1 MNKNLNIFFTNK
13 KNYKVILYLLIF
25 FVIIFSTYI
34 FTPSFFSYTPA
45 LIQESLKKNS
55 NIKIK
60 NISNIDY
67 KFFPSPRLKLSGI
80 NLEFDDNIM
89 EIADAKVDII
99 LNPLSII
106 KYKIL
111 DYDKLLVNGGST
123 NIQINKSSKLF
134 NYIKKNQK
142 KIIFKK
148 NKIILLKENKKL
160 FEINDSLIKIDTKNN
175 IQYLN
180 INGFFL
186 GHQISFSLENKLDG
200 KIKIKSKIPKLD
212 LLTNILL
219 EKKNNS
225 HIFEGLVNLEVN
237 KNFFQ
242 FNLTKEKNIIIKN
255 GFMRSSLTNSSF
267 NGILSFNPYFFFNLD
282 IEPTT
287 FDIEKLITII
297 QNLFFLE
304 NSSGAEVIK
313 KIEGSLNFQNIFD
326 GSIIFK
332 NREIFFKNFNV
343 GKNNPIYFDAQILKF
358 GEKGKIKFNLISNI
372 QNKKTN
378 LRNIRVSGF
387 LIPSSSQVIFKK
399 IIVNKKIL
407 SKKRIKNYEEKFKN
421 EVIGNS
427 LNNIFNKSN
436 IDSFFK
442 NF

>member
-80 NLEFDDNIM
+80 NLEFGDNIM

-123 NIQINKSSKLF
+123 NIQINKYSKLF

-142 KIIFKK
+142 KVIFKK

-160 FEINDSLIKIDTKNN
+160 FKINDSLIKINTKNN

-180 INGFFL
+180 INGLFL
-186 GHQISFSLENKLDG
+186 SHQISFSLENKLDG
-200 KIKIKSKIPKLD
+200 KIRIKSKIPKLN

-225 HIFEGLVNLEVN
+225 NIFEGLVNLEVN

-255 GFMRSSLTNSSF
+255 GFMRSGLTNSSF

-304 NSSGAEVIK
+304 SSSGAEVIK

-343 GKNNPIYFDAQILKF
+343 GKNNQIFFDAQILKF
-358 GEKGKIKFNLISNI
+358 GKKGKIKFNLISNI

-378 LRNIRVSGF
+378 LKNIKVSGF

-407 SKKRIKNYEEKFKN
+407 SKERIKNYEEKFKN
-421 EVIGNS
+421 EVIENS
-427 LNNIFNKSN
+427 LSNIFNKSN
-436 IDSFFK
+436 IDNFFK

>member
-1 MNKNLNIFFTNK
+1 
-13 KNYKVILYLLIF
+13 
-25 FVIIFSTYI
+25 
-34 FTPSFFSYTPA
+34 
-45 LIQESLKKNS
+45 
-55 NIKIK
+55 
-60 NISNIDY
+60 
-67 KFFPSPRLKLSGI
+67 
-80 NLEFDDNIM
+80 
-89 EIADAKVDII
+89 
-99 LNPLSII
+99 
-106 KYKIL
+106 
-111 DYDKLLVNGGST
+111 
-123 NIQINKSSKLF
+123 
-134 NYIKKNQK
+134 
-142 KIIFKK
+142 
-148 NKIILLKENKKL
+148 
-160 FEINDSLIKIDTKNN
+160 
-175 IQYLN
+175 LN
-180 INGFFL
+180 INGLFL
-186 GHQISFSLENKLDG
+186 SHQISFSLENKLDG
-200 KIKIKSKIPKLD
+200 KIRIKSKIPKLN

-225 HIFEGLVNLEVN
+225 NIFEGLVNLEVN

-255 GFMRSSLTNSSF
+255 GFMRSGLTNSSF

-304 NSSGAEVIK
+304 SSSGAEVIK

-343 GKNNPIYFDAQILKF
+343 GKNNQIFFDAQILKF
-358 GEKGKIKFNLISNI
+358 GKKGKIKFNLISNI

-378 LRNIRVSGF
+378 LKNIKVSGF

-407 SKKRIKNYEEKFKN
+407 SKERIKNYEEKFKN
-421 EVIGNS
+421 EVIENS
-427 LNNIFNKSN
+427 LSNIFNKSN
-436 IDSFFK
+436 IDNFFK